1 MLLDF
6 EEKFKEVEGVRLKL
20 IVIDGVF
27 SMDGKVVFLK

>member
-6 EEKFKEVEGVRLKL
+6 EEKFKEAEGGRLKL